1 MKPPTSLTIA
11 SLLLAAVA
19 PGAETMVPR
28 PIPPRS
34 WSVVGPYPSA
44 AVADLDQPLPPES
57 GRDFARELP
66 GPGQDSW
73 LSWGEPPS
81 GAALRL
87 PILAAAGG
95 AAISYAVTYIEAPAA
110 CQVQLAIAP
119 AAGQRAWLDRERVAA
134 ESTVALSAGLHEL
147 LVKQRLGGAADTLQ
161 VTCAG
166 PAALRFLPQPPWPLR
181 PLPTAMWRC
190 TRPAAAALAALRE
203 HLALPGG
210 LGLPTPSGV
219 AWEAAPAEG
228 AALRCAGAGT
238 LVLAGHIYF
247 PLKYHLQEYHVR
259 LRGLRPAA
267 VLLDGRSMALVAE
280 PDGAVGFRAASH
292 RLQQG
297 FNRLAVELPPGA
309 DGTLAVEISDPG
321 DLKFAAEIPP
331 TLDPAATA
339 PAWPSA
345 TISNGLVSARLALPD
360 DERGL
365 YRGNRFER
373 AGIIAHLEYRGH
385 TFFVEAPADPRPLD
399 HGVCYGPAEEWFEA
413 LAWHDAPQGG
423 VFLKMGVGLYERAA
437 HPRHMWYCTYWPQ
450 AVLPW
455 TSRIEG
461 ASAEF
466 TQVCAGPRGWAYRY
480 VKRLVLVP
488 GRPVL
493 RIEHEL
499 ANTGSQAISGEQY
512 NHNFIRLD
520 GRGTAAGYRCEF
532 AYAPRP
538 SKDIGRMARVEGRAL
553 VLNGLPGEQI
563 GCDLE
568 GWSDAVAD
576 QGFTVS
582 CAGTTARVQVSG
594 DAPLSHL
601 FVFFH
606 PDYLAVEP
614 FVRIAV
620 APGATVAWTRT
631 YAFSAD

>member
-1 MKPPTSLTIA
+1 MPHRLLA
-11 SLLLAAVA
+11 GLLLATLA
-19 PGAETMVPR
+19 PGAEPALQ
-28 PIPPRS
+28 PIPVRS
-34 WSVVGPYPSA
+34 WSVVGPWPSEST
-44 AVADLDQPLPPES
+44 ADLDRPFPPES
-57 GRDFARELP
+57 GRDFTRELP
-66 GPGQDSW
+66 GPGPGSW
-73 LSWGEPPS
+73 LSWSE
-81 GAALRL
+81 
-87 PILAAAGG
+87 AAAGG
-95 AAISYAVTYIEAPAA
+95 GLRLPHLMDCQGAAVSYAVTYIEAPAA

-119 AAGQRAWLDRERVAA
+119 AAGQRAWIDCERVAA
-134 ESTVALSAGLHEL
+134 ESTIALSAGLHEL
-147 LVKQRLGGAADTLQ
+147 MVKQRLGGSADTLQ

-166 PAALRFLPQPPWPLR
+166 PAGLRFLPQPPWPLR
-181 PLPTAMWRC
+181 PLPVAMWRC
-190 TRPAAAALAALRE
+190 ARPADAAVLAALRE
-203 HLALPGG
+203 RLAQPGG
-210 LGLPTPSGV
+210 LGLPAPSGV
-219 AWEAAPAEG
+219 VWEAPPAEG
-228 AALRCAGAGT
+228 ASLHCAGART

-267 VLLDGRSMALVAE
+267 VLLDGRSMALAAE
-280 PDGAVGFRAASH
+280 PDGAVGFRVASH

-297 FNRLAVELPPGA
+297 FNRLSVELQPGA
-309 DGTLAVEISDPG
+309 DGFLAVEISDPG
-321 DLKFAAEIPP
+321 DLKFAAEVPP
-331 TLDPAATA
+331 ALDPAASA
-339 PAWPSA
+339 QAWPSA

-373 AGIIAHLEYRGH
+373 AGIIARLEYRGH
-385 TFFVEAPADPRPLD
+385 TFFVGAPADPRPLD

-423 VFLKMGVGLYERAA
+423 AFLKMGVGLFERAA

-455 TSRIEG
+455 TSRIE
-461 ASAEF
+461 ASTAEF

-480 VKRLVLVP
+480 VKRLVLAP
-488 GRPVL
+488 GRPEL

-520 GRGTAAGYRCEF
+520 GRGTAAGYRCELAF
-532 AYAPRP
+532 VPRP

-582 CAGTTARVQVSG
+582 CAGTPARVQVSG
-594 DAPLSHL
+594 DAPLSRL